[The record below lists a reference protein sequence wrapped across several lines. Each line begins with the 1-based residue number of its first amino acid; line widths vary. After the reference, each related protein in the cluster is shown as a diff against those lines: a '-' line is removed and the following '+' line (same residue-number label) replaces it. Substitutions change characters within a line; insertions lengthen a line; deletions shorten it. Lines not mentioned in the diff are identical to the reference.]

1 MNHEHDIEQE
11 KDSQE
16 NNTER
21 VTEEEATDDI
31 VPEDEEAG
39 LFGSRATIKKLREK
53 LKEAES
59 AKQEYLTGWQKTKAE
74 YINTRKRDEE
84 ASRAL
89 SKFAAAGLIEE
100 LLPALDSFDLALA
113 HAKQAGGNGGS
124 ASDEWA
130 KGMMNIYNQ
139 ILSVFTAHGLKQ
151 INPIGE
157 EFDPTV
163 HEAIGMIDTDKPEE
177 DNIVLD
183 VLQKG
188 YTLHD
193 KVLRTARVRVG
204 RAKS

>member
-1 MNHEHDIEQE
+1 MNHEHDIEHK
-11 KDSQE
+11 KDSQK
-16 NNTER
+16 NNTEH
-21 VTEEEATDDI
+21 VTDEEATDDI

-53 LKEAES
+53 LKEAEN

-89 SKFAAAGLIEE
+89 SKFAEAGLIEE
-100 LLPALDSFDLALA
+100 LLPVLDSFDLALA
-113 HAKQAGGNGGS
+113 HAKKAGTQPPEGVT
-124 ASDEWA
+124 
-130 KGMMNIYNQ
+130 NIYNQ
-139 ILSVFTAHGLKQ
+139 MLSVFTAHGLKQ
-151 INPIGE
+151 VNPIGE
-157 EFDPTV
+157 EFDPTM

-204 RAKS
+204 RTKNG

>member
-11 KDSQE
+11 KDSQK
-16 NNTER
+16 NNTEH
-21 VTEEEATDDI
+21 VTDEEATDDI

-53 LKEAES
+53 LKEAEN

-89 SKFAAAGLIEE
+89 SKFAEAGLIEE
-100 LLPALDSFDLALA
+100 LLPVLDSFDLALA
-113 HAKQAGGNGGS
+113 HAKKAGTQPPEGVT
-124 ASDEWA
+124 
-130 KGMMNIYNQ
+130 NIYNQ
-139 ILSVFTAHGLKQ
+139 MLSVFTAHGLKQ
-151 INPIGE
+151 VNPIGE
-157 EFDPTV
+157 EFDPTM

-204 RAKS
+204 RTKNG